1 MKTKRI
7 IALFLCVAA
16 LLTLIPSVTLASES
30 EAEVQTV
37 RIGQSV
43 GTASPGAA
51 ITTGGKAVTHGVN
64 SVNGYDGISN
74 SYNYVYY
81 GARDGKGVKWRV
93 LDDET
98 LDGNAG
104 FFLTNYFYYYS
115 KYESKEE

>member
-43 GTASPGAA
+43 GTASPGAS
-51 ITTGGKAVTHGVN
+51 ITTG
-64 SVNGYDGISN
+64 
-74 SYNYVYY
+74 
-81 GARDGKGVKWRV
+81 
-93 LDDET
+93 
-98 LDGNAG
+98 
-104 FFLTNYFYYYS
+104 
-115 KYESKEE
+115 